1 MDQQIKRIISRLY
14 PEINSGLHLPILAK
28 VVAISDPMQQQELA
42 EEYRPRYGVDVQVLR
57 PDGLADEELPI
68 FRSVPLPLQ
77 NSGNERGAFGFPQP
91 GTVVELTFAYGQP
104 DQPFIRTVLSRG
116 VGVPTLDRE
125 DLAWQQSDSVRQRVD
140 AHAEWSRETHGDI
153 RENSLRRIIEAAELQ
168 TRCDSEYRQVKEHSI
183 DEIAG
188 VKIIEALGAL
198 RFLSGGSLN
207 LSALDNLNITT
218 ASDINISAGRDLK
231 EQIGNIRES
240 IAKAEQTIKVK
251 NGGKVW
257 LGSEALNVLKV
268 LEDLIGVVSALAG
281 TLATHSHPSSGQ
293 KPTQDAAI
301 TAHQTSADN
310 LKSQLTP
317 IVA

>member
-1 MDQQIKRIISRLY
+1 
-14 PEINSGLHLPILAK
+14 
-28 VVAISDPMQQQELA
+28 
-42 EEYRPRYGVDVQVLR
+42 VLR

-77 NSGNERGAFGFPQP
+77 HAGNERGAFGFPQP
-91 GTVVELTFAYGQP
+91 GTVVELAFAYGQP

-116 VGVPTLDRE
+116 VGVPALDRE

-153 RENSLRRIIEAAELQ
+153 RESSLRRIIKAAELQ
-168 TRCDSEYRQVKEHSI
+168 SSCDNEYRQVKEHSI
-183 DEIAG
+183 EEIAG
-188 VKIIEALGAL
+188 VKVIEVLGAL
-198 RFLSGGSLN
+198 RLLSGGSLN
-207 LSALDNLNITT
+207 IGALDNLNLSTT
-218 ASDINISAGRDLK
+218 SDINSSVGRDLK

-240 IAKAEQTIKVK
+240 IAKTQQSIKVK
-251 NGGKVW
+251 DGGKAW
-257 LGSEALNVLKV
+257 LGSESVNVLKV
-268 LEDLIGVVSALAG
+268 LEELIDVVSALAG

-293 KPTQDAAI
+293 KPTQEIAI